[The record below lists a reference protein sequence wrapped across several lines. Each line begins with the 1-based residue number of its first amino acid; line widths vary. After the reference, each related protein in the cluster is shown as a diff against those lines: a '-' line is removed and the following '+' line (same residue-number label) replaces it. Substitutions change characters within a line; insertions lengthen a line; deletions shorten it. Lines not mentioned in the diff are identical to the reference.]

1 MSYYDYLKPRTRSTH
16 PFGFYERQSEAHKII
31 QKKPSKSLFIF
42 LIRIIAISMLGRYLT
57 LILGISVSND
67 PRQSLLEILHNHPEG
82 HLDPNIRAEFGHLL
96 EEYAHQEEGGNRK
109 DVLFTIG
116 SSVYGI
122 DVPLPEAIV
131 DDSEPQQQKV
141 EIVEFAFMKSF
152 MKDVFLSYGVRG
164 DRADI
169 CADVLIEADRR
180 GIDSHGLGRLKP
192 IYCDRMEQGIL
203 HPSPPIDIVKETDT
217 TAYRWEP
224 WTGALH
230 WTLLYEDG
238 DRQGQE
244 TRNRFRGCKKV
255 YSLWHRR
262 LLCHHGYRPWLHGWT
277 GRFCCM
283 RWCVSNLLTSSPST
297 TADVFPSTMC
307 CC

>member
-217 TAYRWEP
+217 TAFID
-224 WTGALH
+224 GNLG
-230 WTLLYEDG
+230 LGLYIGPYCMKMAIDKAKKHG
-238 DRQGQE
+238 IGFVVVRRSTHYGIAGYYATMATD
-244 TRNRFRGCKKV
+244 RGCTV
-255 YSLWHRR
+255 GQVGSAA
-262 LLCHHGYRPWLHGWT
+262 CDGV
-277 GRFCCM
+277 C
-283 RWCVSNLLTSSPST
+283 LT
-297 TADVFPSTMC
+297 F
-307 CC
+307 